1 MRYKKHR
8 YQSQSGLLASK
19 RITVALCAAIA
30 MVLGAMS
37 VGATMHINTPLEQLT
52 GANQSDTSSYS
63 NSSNTGQAPS
73 TKRSIPDYTY
83 PSQQLLTAAAVPTAP
98 TQQPVLHKKGTS
110 KSKPLANVNLGP
122 LTALVESKQ
131 IKLDVKLPVETPI
144 IPPTTTVTVPLPL
157 PEVTEPEPETTPPPA
172 DPETETPGQQQA
184 TLSAPN
190 TTQE

>member
-52 GANQSDTSSYS
+52 GANQADTSSYS
-63 NSSNTGQAPS
+63 NSSNTGQAPNA
-73 TKRSIPDYTY
+73 KRTIPDYTY

-98 TQQPVLHKKGTS
+98 TQQPVLNKKGTS
-110 KSKPLANVNLGP
+110 KAKPLANVNLGP
-122 LTALVESKQ
+122 LNALVESKQ

-157 PEVTEPEPETTPPPA
+157 PEVTEPEPEATPAPT
-172 DPETETPGQQQA
+172 DPQTENPEQQA
-184 TLSAPN
+184 TLIAP
-190 TTQE
+190 TATQE